1 MFRYA
6 IIIVAAL
13 LLVGYILALAA
24 RGTISGRFRTISILL
39 LTMFLFLAGA
49 GLYTTQ
55 TRYSVQSIQEKYA
68 AEQDEILSQIAELY
82 SANNFRQARELAEK
96 YHTINDPRLDSWY
109 IRSREAE
116 LLQKAKELPDSAYE
130 KRLDIWE
137 ELFDLTSTE
146 QYAGKRQEVRSNW
159 RKSQEN
165 LLTERIKE
173 LPSGAAAQKALGY
186 ELLLALSPDNALY
199 KQQHRTYVQKVEEWI
214 AATSWSDRCSSQNMD
229 SCKNVGHKV
238 VSIVDSYQTDISA
251 QSAEVCGV
259 NWRPKGTLIAKDG
272 RTAPEDGTYYLVH
285 DWEKERI
292 VLINTAYVQT
302 AHPFPEI
309 STRLAKE

>member
-6 IIIVAAL
+6 IILVAAL
-13 LLVGYILALAA
+13 LLVGYILVLTA
-24 RGTISGRFRTISILL
+24 RGTISGRFRTISLLL

-55 TRYSVQSIQEKYA
+55 TRYSVQSIQEEYTS
-68 AEQDEILSQIAELY
+68 EQDEILAQIAELY
-82 SANNFRQARELAEK
+82 SANNFRQARELAGK
-96 YHTINDPRLDSWY
+96 YRTINDPRLDTWY
-109 IRSREAE
+109 RRSREAE
-116 LLQKAKELPDSAYE
+116 LLQKIKQLPDSAYE
-130 KRLDIWE
+130 KRLNILE
-137 ELFDLTSTE
+137 ELFDLTSKE
-146 QYAGKRQEVRSNW
+146 EYAVKRQEVRSKW
-159 RKSQEN
+159 RKFQEN
-165 LLTERIKE
+165 LLTDRIKE

-186 ELLLALSPDNALY
+186 ELLIALNPDNALY
-199 KQQHRTYVQKVEEWI
+199 KQQHKTYVQKVEKLI

-229 SCKNVGHKV
+229 SCKNVGHQV
-238 VSIVDSYQTDISA
+238 VSIVDSYRTNISA
-251 QSAEVCGV
+251 QSAEICGV
-259 NWRPKGTLIAKDG
+259 NWRSKGTLIAGDG